1 MGTFTVTGTATAAD
15 ELLSVSRS
23 AADPAPNYVPAI
35 ATHNIDAATKG
46 IFMIYDLPDRQT

>member
-23 AADPAPNYVPAI
+23 AADAGPNWVPTI
-35 ATHNIDAATKG
+35 ATHNIDAANEG
-46 IFMIYDLPDRQT
+46 IHKVFDLLAK